1 MLIIPAIDIIDGKCV
16 RLTEGDYDS
25 TKVYNDNPIEIA
37 KQFADY
43 GAKRI
48 HVIDLNAAKNGSS
61 YTTRHIVAQIKKA
74 TNLEIEF
81 GGGIRTEED
90 VKQLIYEGIDKLIL
104 GTVVSTRPDEVAK
117 WLKEYEDS
125 FIAAVDVRNGNVR
138 TNGWLKDEGVSDIA
152 YGKKIFSMGF
162 TTAIYTDISKDGKLC
177 GPNVNATR
185 TFSDNTGLHA
195 IVSGGVSSIEDVAEA
210 ATLKGFGI
218 VGVIVGKAF
227 YEGKIDLAEA
237 IKKYQD

>member
-61 YTTRHIVAQIKKA
+61 YTTRQIVSQIKKA

-104 GTVVSTRPDEVAK
+104 GTVVSARPKEVAK
-117 WLKEYEDS
+117 WLEEYKDC

-138 TNGWLKDEGVSDIA
+138 SPHLWCFNSRSNHFFND
-152 YGKKIFSMGF
+152 
-162 TTAIYTDISKDGKLC
+162 
-177 GPNVNATR
+177 R
-185 TFSDNTGLHA
+185 
-195 IVSGGVSSIEDVAEA
+195 
-210 ATLKGFGI
+210 
-218 VGVIVGKAF
+218 
-227 YEGKIDLAEA
+227 
-237 IKKYQD
+237 